1 MAARSNSKPK
11 KKAAKPKAKPKRAAA
26 KKRAPG
32 TPDEPATMR
41 IKRAD
46 VVVEIEERLVLDSI
60 KES

>member
-1 MAARSNSKPK
+1 MARPKPK
-11 KKAAKPKAKPKRAAA
+11 TQKAKSKAKAKRAPA

-41 IKRAD
+41 VKRAD
-46 VVVEIEERLVLDSI
+46 VVGEIEERLVLDSI